1 VTSLLA
7 PSLRSAQD
15 DETELVFAIYAS
27 TREEELA
34 QVPWERT
41 EKEAFLR
48 MQFAAQDRYYRGTF
62 PHASYDLIVAGSDVL
77 GRLYVDRES
86 EAVLVLDL
94 ALLPSHRGQGIGTML
109 LQRVLAE
116 AGAAGKPVRIHVERF
131 NPARR
136 LYERLGFRV
145 LADQG
150 VYLLM
155 ECVPYPNT
163 AS

>member
-1 VTSLLA
+1 VRAALA
-7 PSLRSAQD
+7 PTLRPAAD
-15 DETELVFAIYAS
+15 DEAELVFAIYAS

-34 QVPWERT
+34 QVVWGQAD
-41 EKEAFLR
+41 KEAFLR
-48 MQFAAQDRYYRGTF
+48 MQFAAQDSYYRQTF
-62 PHASYDLIVAGSDVL
+62 PEASYDLIVAGSEIL
-77 GRLYVDRES
+77 GRLYVNAGP
-86 EAVLVLDL
+86 EAVLVIDL
-94 ALLPSHRGQGIGTML
+94 ALLPQHRGRGIGTML
-109 LQRVLAE
+109 LERVLSE

-145 LADQG
+145 IEDQG

-155 ECVPYPNT
+155 EASYPNT